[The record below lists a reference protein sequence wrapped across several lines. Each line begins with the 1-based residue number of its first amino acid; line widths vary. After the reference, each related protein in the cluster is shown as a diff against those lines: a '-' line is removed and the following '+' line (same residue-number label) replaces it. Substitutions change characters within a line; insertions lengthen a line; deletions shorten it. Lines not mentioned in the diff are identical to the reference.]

1 MNMKKNS
8 VLHMCSEFTN
18 NPTLDLCHH
27 AGPSTASTAPDN
39 STTMNAPMDKAPKT

>member
-18 NPTLDLCHH
+18 SPALDLCHQ
-27 AGPSTASTAPDN
+27 AGPSTASTAPES
-39 STTMNAPMDKAPKT
+39 STTTKAPMLRAPKT